1 MRRRDFLAASVA
13 TLAAAGV
20 WPQAMAAGTS
30 HGWVGARLDAEGRP
44 HALRF
49 DADGALHFDIAL
61 PARMHGAAHSAARSE
76 IVLVSRRPGDYLLV
90 VDARSGVLRQ
100 RVAAAPERFFNGHAV
115 FARGLLFAT
124 ETVVADDAPPSGNG
138 LLGVY
143 DPQAGYARI
152 GEFATGGHDPHQL
165 LALGDTLAVANGGL
179 LTHPDAPG
187 VVLNPDNM
195 DSSLAL
201 MDARDGRIA
210 AQHRLAP
217 EFSRLGLR
225 HMALGH
231 DGTLAVGMQYEGPR
245 ADDVPL
251 VALLRPGKALEPL
264 KLVLQS
270 RLANYVG
277 SVAFDGSGRILGLSS
292 PRGGVVLFHDLDADR
307 PVGLVEVPDGCALGA
322 DGAGRFVVGSG
333 LGGTRRVVDG
343 RPSGAVGDARLAGAR
358 WDNHF
363 VDLPA

>member
-1 MRRRDFLAASVA
+1 MHRRDFLAASVA
-13 TLAAAGV
+13 TLAAAGM
-20 WPQAMAAGTS
+20 WPQATAAGAS

-44 HALRF
+44 RALRF
-49 DADGALHFDIAL
+49 DADGTLHFDIAL
-61 PARMHGAAHSAARSE
+61 PARMHGAAYSPVRSE

-90 VDARSGVLRQ
+90 VDARSGAPRH

-124 ETVVADDAPPSGNG
+124 ETVVADDPPSGNG

-187 VVLNPDNM
+187 VVLNPDSM

-201 MDARDGRIA
+201 IDAREGRIKA
-210 AQHRLAP
+210 LHRLAP

-231 DGTLAVGMQYEGPR
+231 DGTLAVGMQYEGAR

-251 VALLRPGKALEPL
+251 VALLRPGRALEPL
-264 KLVLQS
+264 ELAMQS

-292 PRGGVVLFHDLDADR
+292 PRGGVALFHDLHTGR

-322 DGAGRFVVGSG
+322 DGARRFVVGSG

-343 RPSGAVGDARLAGAR
+343 RPSGAVGDVRLAGAR